1 VKESSLLLSLI
12 AFPLPSPSC
21 LPSLPLPPTHLIKLA
36 ETIVCKLASGQSQP
50 LPCLGIAAETLLAAS
65 VVVALGKHPK
75 VRLEFHLSVKI

>member
-1 VKESSLLLSLI
+1 MKESSLLLSLI
-12 AFPLPSPSC
+12 AFPLPSFP
-21 LPSLPLPPTHLIKLA
+21 PAFLPLPPTHLIKLA

-65 VVVALGKHPK
+65 VVVALGKHPE